1 MLSGDATYTNF
12 SLWFH
17 PIWARANDL
26 RYSRWAHLPL
36 HHLLG
41 RDDNSLTF
49 CKVTIPVHFLFIE
62 IYKCFF
68 FVQETWHLPNMAN
81 TIGNDQLG
89 FCFIIEQLSIYMTSF
104 IEPLE
109 TCKTSL
115 RVEPLKP
122 TQEPNPLYLRLEEI

>member
-1 MLSGDATYTNF
+1 VRQVYPRTVVSVIDLVLVLCMAGSSIVKY

-81 TIGNDQLG
+81 TIGNDQPG
-89 FCFIIEQLSIYMTSF
+89 ICFIIEQLSIDMTSF
-104 IEPLE
+104 IEHNQYYIGGLF
-109 TCKTSL
+109 
-115 RVEPLKP
+115 
-122 TQEPNPLYLRLEEI
+122 N